1 MCKLATSAIRF
12 PNPSEEMEQTASRNR
27 TFSQAEEHLR
37 RNKKAVSKSQS
48 HVAVLPDK
56 LMTPDS
62 LDLFA
67 RNCKTILADWVS
79 LLFKTTPPD
88 GLNSADVRFVQ
99 AFRNIDNA
107 ITGPGGNKLLSR
119 LAYLQLMR
127 LSDSLEEIVRS
138 EREYGSGRQS
148 GRGDAS
154 YVIEIYKKAQE
165 HTGVDAKKLAALFR
179 ERRRIGR
186 QWQRL
191 AGPSPL
197 LLLVYSNYAETIV

>member
-12 PNPSEEMEQTASRNR
+12 LNPSEEMEKTASRSR
-27 TFSQAEEHLR
+27 TLSQAEEHPR
-37 RNKKAVSKSQS
+37 RNNNAVSKSQS

-62 LDLFA
+62 LDLFPHK
-67 RNCKTILADWVS
+67 CKAILADWVS

-107 ITGPGGNKLLSR
+107 ITGGNKLLSR

-138 EREYGSGRQS
+138 EREYGSDRQS

-154 YVIEIYKKAQE
+154 YVIEIYKRAQE
-165 HTGVDAKKLAALFR
+165 HTGVDAKKLAALVR